1 MISAERKPTADTQS
15 EDGQDGDGS
24 TTRVNRAEIR
34 RLAIFEDRYG
44 AGSFERLLTWLQQP
58 CVTFA
63 EIAERLNVTRERVRQ
78 WHLLLMPGA
87 PTGRERRRQCGQ
99 YQQKKRLLTDR
110 VFGAFYRDVRQHL
123 DGTRIEPIPSTA
135 GYHTRVVRVDGRLV
149 AIREASRSSRSRAS
163 STSPLYRLPRYRGPA
178 EFIYFRLGAD
188 GFLMMPTTV
197 LPIHGTTF
205 ADDRAKRYQQFKNSF
220 GALRTDARRSA

>member
-1 MISAERKPTADTQS
+1 MTSAESKPVAHTAS
-15 EDGQDGDGS
+15 EDPRGGATAPS
-24 TTRVNRAEIR
+24 VNRAEIR

-87 PTGRERRRQCGQ
+87 PTGRERRRQCGL

-123 DGTRIEPIPSTA
+123 DGSRIEPIPSRA
-135 GYHTRVVRVDGRLV
+135 GYHTRVVRIDGRLV
-149 AIREASRSSRSRAS
+149 AIREVGRSSRSRSAS
-163 STSPLYRLPRYRGPA
+163 SPAYRLPRYRGPA
-178 EFIYFRLGAD
+178 EFIYFKLGAD
-188 GFLMMPTTV
+188 GFLMMPTTA
-197 LPIHGTTF
+197 LPVHGTTF
-205 ADDRAKRYQQFKNSF
+205 AEDRVKRYQQFKNSF
-220 GALRTDARRSA
+220 GALRTATRRSA